1 MGEKARILVVDDDDG
16 IRKAMQINLEEEGY
30 VVETAETGMVA
41 LKKVSSAFY
50 NLALIDIRLGDMD
63 GIDLLELINERC
75 PEMVKIMITG
85 YPTLKNAI
93 EAVNKG
99 ADGYILKPV
108 KFDELLAKI
117 KDFLRRQQ
125 EDKKYSEEKV
135 AFFIE
140 NRVREI
146 RSVRDQELEAME
158 KYYKPI

>member
-16 IRKAMQINLEEEGY
+16 IRKAMEINLEEEGY
-30 VVETAETGMVA
+30 VVETAETGMAA

-135 AFFIE
+135 ASFIE

>member
-16 IRKAMQINLEEEGY
+16 IRKTMEINLEEEGY
-30 VVETAETGMVA
+30 VVETAETGMTA

-135 AFFIE
+135 ASFIE

>member
-1 MGEKARILVVDDDDG
+1 MGENARILVVDDDDG
-16 IRKAMQINLEEEGY
+16 IRKAMEINLEEEGY
-30 VVETAETGMVA
+30 VVETAETGVAA
-41 LKKVSSAFY
+41 LKKISSTFY

-85 YPTLKNAI
+85 YPTLNNAI

-108 KFDELLAKI
+108 KFDELLVKI
-117 KDFLRRQQ
+117 KNFLRKQQ
-125 EDKKYSEEKV
+125 EDKNYDEDKV
-135 AFFIE
+135 ASFIE

-146 RSVRDQELEAME
+146 KSVRDQELDAME